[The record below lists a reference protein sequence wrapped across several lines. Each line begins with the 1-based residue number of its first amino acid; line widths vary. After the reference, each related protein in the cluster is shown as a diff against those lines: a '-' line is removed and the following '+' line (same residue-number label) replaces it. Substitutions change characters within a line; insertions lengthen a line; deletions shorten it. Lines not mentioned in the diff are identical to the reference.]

1 MEQNDIR
8 LSRRVLIKHQKELKK
23 LNNFCSEI
31 KKELIDKIISII
43 LIGSRA
49 RQDFN
54 IGSDIDLII
63 VGHWKED
70 ILFERI
76 NELEQK
82 IEIPSLPIDFFLYRP
97 DEINKLVEKANPLI
111 LDGFTE
117 GIYLYNKDYYDK
129 IQRKI
134 KKQISQGKLSK
145 KENLWK
151 LE

>member
-1 MEQNDIR
+1 MEQDDIR

-31 KKELIDKIISII
+31 KKELIGKIISII